1 MADKAARERA
11 IKWAAAIVR
20 AGKSPF
26 VRRATP
32 VEQARKR
39 GEE

>member
-1 MADKAARERA
+1 MKRADSLSSKTDKAARERA

-26 VRRATP
+26 VRRA
-32 VEQARKR
+32 
-39 GEE
+39 GGS